1 MSKIAKDETRENRIS
16 FEAIVDAYGPE
27 EQAMGWYYYLD
38 DKVQFSFA
46 AKCVRERGISP
57 LQADEIVQVI
67 GMANESDCMA
77 EMFVRI
83 EWNGR
88 KFGVPLAQ
96 LEGITVDSETEE
108 AIADWHYWVDRGYLL
123 CG

>member
-38 DKVQFSFA
+38 DKVQFPFA
-46 AKCVRERGISP
+46 AKCVRERNISP